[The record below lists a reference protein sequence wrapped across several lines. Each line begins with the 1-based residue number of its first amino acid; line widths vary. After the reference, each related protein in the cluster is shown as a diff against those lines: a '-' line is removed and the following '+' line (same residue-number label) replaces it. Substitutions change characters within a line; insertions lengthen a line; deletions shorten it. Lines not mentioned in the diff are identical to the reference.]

1 MDAVGE
7 GFEEVDLEVVCP
19 AFFDH
24 GPEGAAGGG
33 FGALYDLFHVVL
45 FEEEGQLGFLMF
57 QNGLKVVYWCYFPV
71 RYIGGVTG
79 FMGRQS
85 LFIWW
90 GVAVFGGAV
99 V

>member
-7 GFEEVDLEVVCP
+7 GFEEVDLEVVRP
-19 AFFDH
+19 AFLDH

-33 FGALYDLFHVVL
+33 LGASDDLFHVAFL
-45 FEEEGQLGFLMF
+45 EEEGQLGFLML
-57 QNGLKVVYWCYFPV
+57 QNGLNVVYWRYFPV
-71 RYIGGVTG
+71 RYTVGVTG
-79 FMGRQS
+79 FQGRQS